1 MQQICKKMLT
11 EMQLHDILIARL
23 NEMQPKK
30 KKGGLISDGLGNTKG
45 SSG

>member
-23 NEMQPKK
+23 NKMQLQKRK
-30 KKGGLISDGLGNTKG
+30 EG
-45 SSG
+45 